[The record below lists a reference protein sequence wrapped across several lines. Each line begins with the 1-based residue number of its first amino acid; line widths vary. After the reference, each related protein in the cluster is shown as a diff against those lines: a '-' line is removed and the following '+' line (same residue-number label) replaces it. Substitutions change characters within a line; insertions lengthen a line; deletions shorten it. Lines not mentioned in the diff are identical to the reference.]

1 MIATG
6 ESQSAQRL
14 ATYINSVM
22 PLDNVYDAAFLLSNF
37 GQQIRTDVLVPT
49 FKVLF
54 EWDTQSGEAALR
66 QPDSDMYW
74 SWEVAGTAHVDHHLR
89 LSREP
94 LELRDLLVS
103 SEANLAPTCT
113 VPTIGSRV
121 PNHYVVAAAIDS
133 LVRWK
138 RRGQQPAASPR
149 FEIASF
155 GPGSAAK
162 IARNSD
168 NLALGAI
175 RSRRS
180 KCQRGERRREYRR
193 RRLPAMGLSH
203 ALRCRDAPFA
213 LSEPGPLCGPG
224 GQGHARKL
232 EARIHPEA

>member
-1 MIATG
+1 
-6 ESQSAQRL
+6 
-14 ATYINSVM
+14 
-22 PLDNVYDAAFLLSNF
+22 
-37 GQQIRTDVLVPT
+37 
-49 FKVLF
+49 
-54 EWDTQSGEAALR
+54 
-66 QPDSDMYW
+66 MYW

-162 IARNSD
+162 IARNND

-175 RSRRS
+175 RLSQIEVPTAANVGENTGAGACPRWGYHTPFDVATLRSLYPSRGRYVD
-180 KCQRGERRREYRR
+180 QVVRVTRENLRRGFILKPDAQATISEALE
-193 RRLPAMGLSH
+193 SH
-203 ALRCRDAPFA
+203 IGR
-213 LSEPGPLCGPG
+213 G
-224 GQGHARKL
+224 GRVSFNWDNDPDFGDD
-232 EARIHPEA
+232 